1 MKYQLI
7 LFKVKPMQKVL
18 SFWAVTGMA
27 LTLLKEQNSDHQVSA
42 AYQKNEE
49 VPQMEETTPF
59 AGSMTRNTEDVQG
72 NRISKLAKNLQ

>member
-49 VPQMEETTPF
+49 APQMEETTPF

-72 NRISKLAKNLQ
+72 IRISKLAKNLL